1 MTRRQPE
8 VCSEGSSPNQRL
20 KLTGAA
26 VLVSVVQRFS
36 RRPRQFSLA
45 VGLNRSAVDITF
57 HFSLAYYLW
66 IALCWLKN
74 ALPTDCA
81 SAGWSIPCR
90 VRLAHGISPWAYSF
104 TSRGVALCT
113 TMIVSP

>member
-36 RRPRQFSLA
+36 RRPRQLCLA
-45 VGLNRSAVDITF
+45 VRTAHTE
-57 HFSLAYYLW
+57 
-66 IALCWLKN
+66 
-74 ALPTDCA
+74 TR
-81 SAGWSIPCR
+81 R
-90 VRLAHGISPWAYSF
+90 VLDG
-104 TSRGVALCT
+104 
-113 TMIVSP
+113 

>member
-45 VGLNRSAVDITF
+45 VGLGPVDINGGKLLK
-57 HFSLAYYLW
+57 SRK
-66 IALCWLKN
+66 IAF
-74 ALPTDCA
+74 
-81 SAGWSIPCR
+81 
-90 VRLAHGISPWAYSF
+90 VRGRFPLSS
-104 TSRGVALCT
+104 
-113 TMIVSP
+113 